1 MLQPFQKEAPKA
13 PATPTTYTPV
23 KAAAPP
29 MEQATIG
36 RSLVIKGEIS
46 ASEPLYIDGKIEG
59 TLHVTG
65 QRVTV
70 GRYGSVVANI
80 DAKEVV
86 IMGSV
91 KGNIQCTDRLDIR
104 CEGSLIG
111 DVVSQRIS
119 VEDGALLKGSV
130 EVRSGSQKPEKEQKS
145 EVKAEAKASEQ
156 TKAAAA
162 AAGAATSATL
172 VPGSKVMFKE
182 S

>member
-1 MLQPFQKEAPKA
+1 
-13 PATPTTYTPV
+13 
-23 KAAAPP
+23 

-36 RSLVIKGEIS
+36 RSVVIKGEITG
-46 ASEPLYIDGKIEG
+46 SEPLYIDGKVEG
-59 TLHVTG
+59 SIHVTDN
-65 QRVTV
+65 RVTV

-111 DVVSQRIS
+111 DVTSQRIS
-119 VEDGALLKGSV
+119 VEDGAMLKGSV
-130 EVRSGSQKPEKEQKS
+130 EVRTGTQKQEKAQSQSKS
-145 EVKAEAKASEQ
+145 EVKPEVKASEQ
-156 TKAAAA
+156 PKAAAA
-162 AAGAATSATL
+162 AAGAGTSHTL
-172 VPGSKVMFKE
+172 VPGSSVMYRE

>member
-1 MLQPFQKEAPKA
+1 MLQPFSKETPKN
-13 PATPTTYTPV
+13 PPTPTSYVPV
-23 KAAAPP
+23 KTQAPP

-59 TLHVTG
+59 SLHVND

-70 GRYGSVVANI
+70 GRFGSVVANI

-91 KGNIQCTDRLDIR
+91 RGNITCTDRLDIR
-104 CEGSLIG
+104 SEGSLIG

-119 VEDGALLKGSV
+119 VEDGAVLKGSV
-130 EVRSGSQKPEKEQKS
+130 EVRSSQKNEKTQAL
-145 EVKAEAKASEQ
+145 VKASEIE
-156 TKAAAA
+156 KPKAA
-162 AAGAATSATL
+162 AAGAGA
-172 VPGSKVMFKE
+172 
-182 S
+182 